1 MTPRLNLIGLVVANM
16 ATSLAFY
23 RLLGLEVPDD
33 ADDQPHVEVVLPG
46 GVRLAWDTVD
56 VVRSFDPGW
65 QPPSAGHRVAL
76 AFDCGDP
83 DGVDRAFSQL
93 VEAGHV
99 GHLPPWDAFWGQRYA
114 VVHDPDG
121 NAVDLFAELS

>member
-46 GVRLAWDTVD
+46 G
-56 VVRSFDPGW
+56 PGSRDRKNASVAK
-65 QPPSAGHRVAL
+65 SAL
-76 AFDCGDP
+76 
-83 DGVDRAFSQL
+83 
-93 VEAGHV
+93 
-99 GHLPPWDAFWGQRYA
+99 
-114 VVHDPDG
+114 
-121 NAVDLFAELS
+121 